1 MSSIYIDQKIL
12 NNAAYDHLFLF
23 QACLQSPAPTG
34 PPSSELIETAKTQSS
49 GLFQDDIALEPDL
62 KLKITQSNNHP
73 VEKISIHEKLSHED
87 TKTSENQQKK
97 MLQRL
102 IIY

>member
-34 PPSSELIETAKTQSS
+34 PPCSELVGTAKTVSC
-49 GLFQDDIALEPDL
+49 GLFQNDIALDL

-73 VEKISIHEKLSHED
+73 VDMISIHEKLFHED